1 MSYISVLQA
10 PASSLMNMTTENM
23 VTEEEEKDQE
33 EDHIHIGGLTQKNK
47 INTYYYEIQLK
58 TLKMNSSMKL
68 AQYS

>member
-33 EDHIHIGGLTQKNK
+33 EDHIHIGRPTQKTK
-47 INTYYYEIQLK
+47 LILIT
-58 TLKMNSSMKL
+58 MK
-68 AQYS
+68 YN